1 MLLNNTFVLC
11 ENFHKR
17 YKFTTFVHTNL
28 NTENYAANPR
38 FVGMKAPD
46 GAGLTFGILMNF
58 LGNLLLKGLSA
69 LTLLFPAFCFA
80 QEEDG
85 ITPQQRAFL
94 VELRQCL
101 LTGDKQGA
109 AAHLCFPVPLY
120 REYPLTD
127 YLLDRERFLNE
138 FDQLFPEAY
147 IRSLK
152 EDSFIGTIGWRP
164 IIYLGGEIYGEFED
178 GLYKIEY
185 YHHPYDFSKEW
196 AAAVA
201 LRKRQLH
208 PSLRDFERPEM
219 IAQTNEYILMIDYA
233 GQYGYRLAVWEKPAS
248 LMDKPQTVVFNGT
261 YELEGTLHTLHA
273 TFTAEDGC
281 RFDVTDFDG
290 PGFYIAEPGA
300 GPFYF
305 ANYAPADELFTPFS
319 DEAFAAGE
327 YADDLDAGDGTCRSA
342 ADGCRADGSDAPSAC
357 CDGSFCC
364 PLVAIAAV
372 VVLAIVAAILF
383 LRRRKKSA

>member
-1 MLLNNTFVLC
+1 MNNFR
-11 ENFHKR
+11 N
-17 YKFTTFVHTNL
+17 
-28 NTENYAANPR
+28 
-38 FVGMKAPD
+38 
-46 GAGLTFGILMNF
+46 I
-58 LGNLLLKGLSA
+58 LLKGLSA
-69 LTLLFPAFCFA
+69 LTLLLPAFCFA

-85 ITPQQRAFL
+85 ITLQQRAFL

-219 IAQTNEYILMIDYA
+219 IAQTNEYFLMIDYA

-273 TFTAEDGC
+273 TFTAEDGR

-327 YADDLDAGDGTCRSA
+327 YEAVLSGTADACCAGDGTNGT
-342 ADGCRADGSDAPSAC
+342 GCASGDGSC
-357 CDGSFCC
+357 CDAARASGDGTNAAGC
-364 PLVAIAAV
+364 PLCRI
-372 VVLAIVAAILF
+372 LAIVGAVVLVLLAGF
-383 LRRRKKSA
+383 FCFRRRRKKSA